1 MYTTII
7 ISSSW
12 CNQGV
17 FQFFRFTKISSI
29 SFILEKRR
37 HESNDSPIP
46 ESASD
51 DDDDKPDS
59 SFDEQTE
66 PKKQEG
72 TKHCKFRCTGDFL
85 ININTLNGS
94 FVGLPYFEI

>member
-17 FQFFRFTKISSI
+17 FQLFRFIKI

-51 DDDDKPDS
+51 DDDDKLDS

>member
-1 MYTTII
+1 MISMYTTII

-37 HESNDSPIP
+37 HESNDSSIP

-72 TKHCKFRCTGDFL
+72 TKHCKFRCTGDF
-85 ININTLNGS
+85 
-94 FVGLPYFEI
+94 